1 MINDD
6 DDERGLPPRQK
17 AKELNVHIYIP
28 INVDFTRERKGGVGG
43 SKKSKSNGMNRR
55 AGCEKKSKSNGMNR
69 MP

>member
-28 INVDFTRERKGGVGG
+28 IYIDFTRERKGGVGG
-43 SKKSKSNGMNRR
+43 GKKR
-55 AGCEKKSKSNGMNR
+55 KSNGMNR

>member
-28 INVDFTRERKGGVGG
+28 IYIDFTRGRKGGVGG
-43 SKKSKSNGMNRR
+43 SKKKRAKS
-55 AGCEKKSKSNGMNR
+55 KKSKSNGMNR